1 MFKVQ
6 SYHNENII
14 PLLSDGDTTHQTTT
28 LGTQNASKI
37 NTITSLIC
45 SCFEHFIA
53 STEAN

>member
-14 PLLSDGDTTHQTTT
+14 PLLLDGDTTHQTTT
-28 LGTQNASKI
+28 LGTQNANKI

-45 SCFEHFIA
+45 FCFDYFIP
-53 STEAN
+53 SIEAY